1 MYLYVQYTIT
11 QYLYIL
17 LVKYQYWGWVSLSL
31 LSLLQYKIS
40 RSNEIRVESAVV
52 DIIKCFQLDE

>member
-17 LVKYQYWGWVSLSL
+17 LVKYQYWGMGQFVTL
-31 LSLLQYKIS
+31 
-40 RSNEIRVESAVV
+40 VTPPV
-52 DIIKCFQLDE
+52 